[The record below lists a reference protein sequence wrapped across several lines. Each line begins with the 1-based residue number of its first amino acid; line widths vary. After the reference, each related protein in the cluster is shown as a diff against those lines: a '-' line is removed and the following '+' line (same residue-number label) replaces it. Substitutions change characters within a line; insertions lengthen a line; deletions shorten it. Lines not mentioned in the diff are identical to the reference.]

1 MAVANTL
8 VVAVVVSA
16 VVVNLLKK
24 QIYSELSERIIM
36 KKFLALISVAVL
48 ALSFAFTA
56 HAANAIS
63 TQELIK
69 DCKGK
74 DGTFITC
81 EIYGQAVYD
90 TYLVTRNPKTAPDFI
105 CVQQPA
111 PTRKEVIQEYVQW
124 SDANPKYA
132 NDPAADTILRFLAG
146 RFPCNKK

>member
-1 MAVANTL
+1 
-8 VVAVVVSA
+8 
-16 VVVNLLKK
+16 
-24 QIYSELSERIIM
+24 M
-36 KKFLALISVAVL
+36 KKFIALISVAVL
-48 ALSFAFTA
+48 ALGFTSAA